1 MATTEINITVRLHI
15 QNDKVDK
22 ITEEDIQDIVS
33 ELDYS
38 FTYDGDFEIVDTE
51 ICGHND

>member
-22 ITEEDIQDIVS
+22 ITAEDCQDIVS
-33 ELDYS
+33 EMYYT
-38 FTYDGDFEIVDTE
+38 FTNKGNFEIVDTE
-51 ICGHND
+51 ICGIND